1 MGSQR
6 TPDPRLRRLEP
17 TPSPN
22 PSSSLKG
29 PQEARGLRRR
39 PFPREA
45 PGWHGQRLSSWGLWA
60 PRCPRGVE
68 GPLEGA
74 GSLQPES
81 PEPPRNFGS
90 DLEHFLPGRP
100 GAIRG
105 GLLRAD
111 AALLWAGPAT
121 CGPCSAR
128 WPGWLCSVPRALWLL
143 QNPSALP
150 KETQLRAQRV
160 TDTWLCNAVWL
171 SWRRDTTRE
180 RSNKRNVSA
189 RLQSPK
195 REKMVEK
202 TVEHLATEVKGL
214 LGLLEELAWNL
225 PPGPFSPA
233 PDLLGEDGF

>member
-22 PSSSLKG
+22 PSSSLTG

-128 WPGWLCSVPRALWLL
+128 WPGWLCSVPRALWL
-143 QNPSALP
+143 
-150 KETQLRAQRV
+150 QRHHQGAEQQKK
-160 TDTWLCNAVWL
+160 C
-171 SWRRDTTRE
+171 E
-180 RSNKRNVSA
+180 RQAAKSQK
-189 RLQSPK
+189 
-195 REKMVEK
+195 
-202 TVEHLATEVKGL
+202 
-214 LGLLEELAWNL
+214 
-225 PPGPFSPA
+225 
-233 PDLLGEDGF
+233 GEDGREDRGAPGDRGERPVGPAGGAGLEPAPRTLQPGPRPPRRRWLLSPGAGAQQLEVVPLPGSTL